1 MRLDAHQFFTP
12 EHTAEHLASILKRNR
27 FDGSIAVARSAEET
41 GWFLKLAEQYK
52 FIRGVVGAGPPGQLA
67 QGAAHPK
74 LVAEAWTG
82 SGTPRLPLEVASAP
96 LAQQLA
102 ERFPGTRIA
111 IVHLGFPPL
120 GVEDGGVWARD
131 LERAAQFPEVF
142 CKLSGLTTLAP
153 KPWNAAGLRPY
164 VRHVLR
170 VFGPRRAMFG
180 SDWPAGL
187 PDIIWKEALAAFTQS
202 IGAET
207 METREHLLGG
217 TAARFYGI
225 PQVDA

>member
-1 MRLDAHQFFTP
+1 LRLDAHQFFTT

-27 FDGSIAVARSAEET
+27 FDGSIAVARSAEEAV
-41 GWFLKLAEQYK
+41 WFLKLAEQHE
-52 FIRGVVGAGPPGQLA
+52 FIRGVVGAGPLGQVT
-67 QGAAHPK
+67 HPK
-74 LVAEAWTG
+74 LVAEAWAG
-82 SGTPRLPLEVASAP
+82 GGRPRLPIEVASAP
-96 LAQQLA
+96 LALQLA
-102 ERFPGTRIA
+102 EHFPGARIA

-120 GVEDGGVWARD
+120 GGEDAGVWARD

-153 KPWNAAGLRPY
+153 KPWKAAGLRPY
-164 VRHVLR
+164 VQHALR
-170 VFGPRRAMFG
+170 VFGPRRVMFG

-187 PDIIWKEALAAFTQS
+187 PDTIWKEALAAFTQS

-225 PQVDA
+225 PQADA